1 MKAHRKFLKAINLK
15 IDGRLSTEED
25 KRLME
30 HLENC
35 DACRAEYEAL
45 FEIRRRLLTVD
56 DIPIDP
62 EKADITTSKI
72 MAAVREKASIKV
84 KPKPSALK
92 PALGMAS
99 VIIILLASMAVI
111 NRPPPS
117 GKGLFTNPD
126 DIEFDAVLVGLL
138 DEHEHL
144 MVLEVFSDPLII
156 ANEKSVNSS
165 LMSEAAK

>member
-1 MKAHRKFLKAINLK
+1 MKAHGKYIKAINLK
-15 IDGRLSTEED
+15 IDGRLSTGED
-25 KRLME
+25 KRLMV

-45 FEIRRRLLTVD
+45 FEIRRRMLTVA

-62 EKADITTSKI
+62 EKADFRTSKI
-72 MAAVREKASIKV
+72 MAAVREKASTKV
-84 KPKPSALK
+84 KPKRPALK

-111 NRPPPS
+111 NRPAPS

-144 MVLEVFSDPLII
+144 MVLEMFTDPLII
-156 ANEKSVNSS
+156 ANEKNVNSS
-165 LMSEAAK
+165 LTSEVTK

>member
-1 MKAHRKFLKAINLK
+1 MKVHRKYINAINLK
-15 IDGRLSTEED
+15 IDGRLSAEED
-25 KRLME
+25 KRLMK

-35 DACRAEYEAL
+35 AACRAEYEAL
-45 FEIRRRLLTVD
+45 FEIRRRLLTFA

-72 MAAVREKASIKV
+72 MAGVREKASTKV
-84 KPKPSALK
+84 KPKRSALK

-111 NRPPPS
+111 NRPHPS

-126 DIEFDAVLVGLL
+126 DIEFDTVLVGLL

-144 MVLEVFSDPLII
+144 MVLEVFTDPLII
-156 ANEKSVNSS
+156 ANEKNVNSS
-165 LMSEAAK
+165 LMSEVAK